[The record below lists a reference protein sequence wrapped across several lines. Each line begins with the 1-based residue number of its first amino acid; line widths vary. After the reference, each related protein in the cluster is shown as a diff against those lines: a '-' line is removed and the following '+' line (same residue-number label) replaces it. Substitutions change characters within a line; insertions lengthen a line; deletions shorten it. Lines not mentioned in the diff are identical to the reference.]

1 MQYVNRKMKK
11 IYNTLFS
18 SRLKELRG
26 SVSQKEI
33 AKILDIPQQTYA
45 GWELGNRQPKLE
57 KLMALALHFAVS
69 TDWLLG
75 LTDERTPGV
84 SITAGDG
91 SAVAANRST
100 ATVNSAPAAA
110 SGDTARLLGII
121 ESQQRVIE
129 AMAGGKKN

>member
-1 MQYVNRKMKK
+1 M
-11 IYNTLFS
+11 
-18 SRLKELRG
+18 RLSNYESGKREPDLSLLKQIVEG
-26 SVSQKEI
+26 YGVS
-33 AKILDIPQQTYA
+33 A
-45 GWELGNRQPKLE
+45 
-57 KLMALALHFAVS
+57 
-69 TDWLLG
+69 DWLLG

-110 SGDTARLLGII
+110 SADTARLLGII

>member
-1 MQYVNRKMKK
+1 MDTV
-11 IYNTLFS
+11 FS
-18 SRLKELRG
+18 SRLKALRKESG
-26 SVSQKEI
+26 MSQGEVCKKI
-33 AKILDIPQQTYA
+33 GAKQGAYST
-45 GWELGNRQPKLE
+45 WELGKNEPPLE
-57 KLMALALHFAVS
+57 TFIQLANLFNVS

-100 ATVNSAPAAA
+100 ATVNSAPTSA

-129 AMAGGKKN
+129 KLSGIGEQK